1 MFCTHDSGCWCR
13 FCSSFVSQRREGSMN
28 RRNVV
33 VGLLCLGCFILAVK
47 TRPPTFTAQMDIAR
61 NYKEKVGSQG
71 KAAIAKVKETLPD
84 FPTENLQNAVTAA
97 ERVCDDV
104 EGYIRRA
111 YTEDPVKTAL
121 AILHVFVVWLVD
133 FLLDVARA
141 AAHLIVAVIFK
152 FLIAFSHEL
161 PILVSKLSKIF
172 AAAAPVAAKVLS
184 VTMAAEPIFLNGG
197 ILMMLLKICTT
208 RPHTLNALFT
218 VGSIAASSFSKIVQ
232 TLWIWLA

>member
-1 MFCTHDSGCWCR
+1 
-13 FCSSFVSQRREGSMN
+13 MN